1 VRLITLL
8 PLLSTLR
15 TSFSRLIQYLSSA
28 VPICLAGFFLL
39 PDTPATTQTRLLSAE
54 ERAYAAARVDAH
66 SQQGK
71 FDRTLFRRVFA
82 RWHVYVFSLLW

>member
-1 VRLITLL
+1 MRSMPPVR
-8 PLLSTLR
+8 PVLSASDTGPHC
-15 TSFSRLIQYLSSA
+15 TA

-54 ERAYAAARVDAH
+54 ERAYAAARVGAH
-66 SQQGK
+66 PQGK
-71 FDRTLFRRVFA
+71 LDRTLFRRVFA